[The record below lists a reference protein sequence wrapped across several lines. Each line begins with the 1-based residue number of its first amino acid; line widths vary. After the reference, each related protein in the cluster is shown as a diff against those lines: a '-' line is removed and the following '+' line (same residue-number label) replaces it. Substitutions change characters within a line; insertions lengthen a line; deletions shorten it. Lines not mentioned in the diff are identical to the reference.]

1 MKYSYEWGPF
11 SLHYRGQKDILQYC
25 SAAQLYMPVLVM
37 CLLCTLK
44 SLCITDVINKSIYLI
59 RVQLMGKYINQN
71 ENLNE
76 YTMTQKVDHLYTFQ
90 YIKNIFITSENYNLV
105 RRMGICNWRNNP
117 YQQPIFRQV
126 NYLIFS
132 SITR

>member
-1 MKYSYEWGPF
+1 VAK
-11 SLHYRGQKDILQYC
+11 KDILQYC

-76 YTMTQKVDHLYTFQ
+76 YTMTQKSTIYTHFNTL
-90 YIKNIFITSENYNLV
+90 KTSSFTSENHNVV
-105 RRMGICNWRNNP
+105 RRMGICNWRNYP

-126 NYLIFS
+126 NYL
-132 SITR
+132 